1 MAGSERAWRAVFSD
15 IDGTLI
21 GSDKRMS
28 PATAE
33 ALRACAERG
42 VFVTLSSSRSPQGI
56 EPLVR
61 DNDLRCCISAFG
73 GGLLLDEGRRVLAR
87 HGFSP
92 QTACDVVGFLECGG
106 YDVTWNVYTADEWIV
121 RDVADPRVRREEDL
135 VRTTARDGRPQDL
148 GPGDVVCKLLLMSE
162 PEDSPDIERDLR
174 AAFPQ
179 LAVTRSSD
187 ILVEVNARGVNKGVA
202 VRELCE
208 ARGIDVADTIAFGDN
223 YNDLRMLEAAGLSV
237 VMGNAPADIRR
248 DAGMVTDDNDHDGVA
263 HALHA
268 LILDRA

>member
-42 VFVTLSSSRSPQGI
+42 VLVTLSSSRSPQGI

-92 QTACDVVGFLECGG
+92 QTACDVVGFLERGG
-106 YDVTWNVYTADEWIV
+106 YDVTWNVYTAKEWIV
-121 RDVADPRVRREEDL
+121 RDATDPRVRREEDL
-135 VRTTARDGRPQDL
+135 VRTTARDGRPEDL
-148 GPGDVVCKLLLMSE
+148 DSGDVVCKLLLMSE
-162 PEDSPDIERDLR
+162 PEDSPTIERDLR

>member
-1 MAGSERAWRAVFSD
+1 MADSKHTWRAIFSD

-33 ALRACAERG
+33 ALRACVERG
-42 VFVTLSSSRSPQGI
+42 VLLTLSSSRSPQGI
-56 EPLVR
+56 EPLVH
-61 DNDLRCCISAFG
+61 DNGLRCCISAFG
-73 GGLLLDEGRRVLAR
+73 GGLLLDERRRVLAH

-92 QTACDVVGFLECGG
+92 RMACDVVSFLERGG
-106 YDVTWNVYTADEWIV
+106 YDVTWNVYTADQWIV
-121 RDVADPRVRREEDL
+121 RDETDLRVRREENL
-135 VRTTARDGRPQDL
+135 VRASAHDGRPEDL
-148 GPGDVVCKLLLMSE
+148 DANDVVCKLLLMSE
-162 PEDSPDIERDLR
+162 PEDSPAIERDLR
-174 AAFPQ
+174 DAFPQ
-179 LAVTRSSD
+179 LAVTRSSS

-237 VMGNAPADIRR
+237 VMGNAPEDIRR
-248 DAGMVTDDNDHDGVA
+248 NAGMVTNDNDHDGVA
-263 HALHA
+263 HALHK